1 MSAEQ
6 SVEIPQKLLSF
17 SDFIAICWQ
26 KKWQIIVL
34 TGLFAVGSVFLALS
48 IPNQYRAQILVA
60 PSEEQQGGG
69 LAALASQFG
78 NLASLAGIN
87 LRGKGNDKALL
98 TLEVFRSKQF
108 LMSFI
113 ERHDIKLPLM
123 AAKEWD
129 ARTDTLVIDPS
140 KYDVEAQKWVR
151 KVNFPYQVEPSL
163 FETYKEFRER
173 LSFDRESESGTVL
186 IAFEF
191 YSAKLAQQ
199 WVSLLVKD
207 LNEYMREKE
216 LKESRRSIEY
226 LQAQID
232 KSNVA
237 ELRNLF
243 YQLIQEQTQKAML
256 AEAREEFVYKII
268 DDAIVPEIK
277 SKPKRAVLVVILTMV
292 GGVLSILLVHL
303 QHAMSVHLFSRRRVT
318 TKQAETAKE

>member
-6 SVEIPQKLLSF
+6 SVEIPQKLLSI
-17 SDFIAICWQ
+17 SDFIGLCWQ

-48 IPNQYRAQILVA
+48 IPNEYKANILVA

-78 NLASLAGIN
+78 NLANLAGIN
-87 LRGKGNDKALL
+87 IPGKGSDKALL

-113 ERHDIKLPLM
+113 ERHEIKVPLM

-129 ARTDTLVIDPS
+129 ARTDTLTIDPK
-140 KYDVEAQKWVR
+140 KYDEKAKKWVR
-151 KVNFPYQVEPSL
+151 NVSFPKQVEPSL
-163 FETYKEFRER
+163 FESYEEFRKR
-173 LSFDRESESGTVL
+173 LSFDRESETGTVL
-186 IAFEF
+186 ISFEF

-207 LNEYMREKE
+207 LNEYMRQKE
-216 LKESRRSIEY
+216 QQESQRSIEY
-226 LQAQID
+226 LRAQIE
-232 KSNVA
+232 KSKVA

-256 AEAREEFVYKII
+256 AEVRDEFVYKVI

-277 SKPKRAVLVVILTMV
+277 SKPKRAILVVVLTFV

-303 QHAMSVHLFSRRRVT
+303 QHAIRVYILPKN
-318 TKQAETAKE
+318 KQ